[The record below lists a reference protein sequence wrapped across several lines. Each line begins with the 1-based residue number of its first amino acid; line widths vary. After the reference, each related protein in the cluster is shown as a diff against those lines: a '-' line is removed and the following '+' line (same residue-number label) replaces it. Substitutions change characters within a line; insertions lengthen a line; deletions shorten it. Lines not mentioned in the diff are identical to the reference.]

1 MKMVMNHIKL
11 IIYYVFVIFSA
22 LLLKQTIIILLVYL
36 ARSAYILITYTE
48 IELLPFV
55 YNNLSTYL
63 SLLYIKGKGR
73 GVKYFFY

>member
-36 ARSAYILITYTE
+36 ARSAYILLNTE
-48 IELLPFV
+48 IELLPVV

-73 GVKYFFY
+73 SVQHF